1 MGSVWYWSP
10 LMLITPTWSGQY
22 VPQIFK
28 WGESPIAPTHV
39 PPHFSLIWPGYSQKS
54 LNEECLIL
62 VPTLARYV
70 SFEPLTTLV
79 RDTLTWPVFRM
90 HIILSLHNF
99 FFFFYWHFH
108 LSAGGLPHLPY
119 HCFTVYILCPVWW
132 CLCGQGLFYEVTS
145 CHCSSHLASWPAKL
159 ALSNPCT

>member
-99 FFFFYWHFH
+99 FFFFTGISICLLVDFH
-108 LSAGGLPHLPY
+108 ISHTIALLSTFSAQCDDVCADKVYFMKSLLV
-119 HCFTVYILCPVWW
+119 TVHH
-132 CLCGQGLFYEVTS
+132 T
-145 CHCSSHLASWPAKL
+145 
-159 ALSNPCT
+159 